1 MKNEKSLKKEILVI
15 LISFSIFIAISIGII
30 AMVNFYYSKL
40 NIIEHNQKQIL
51 YQIESEMDKFLSK
64 ISKISFYIKS
74 NYQNNNLLLKNIVDT
89 NTNISSILILSK
101 NGIIEDFYATA
112 NLNIYKGFDYSNQEY
127 FKGIKE
133 NSDYWSNVFLSTIDE
148 EAAISYSFK
157 MNDKVV
163 VLMVQLKE
171 VSDFISRFKNQDE
184 RYMIKVFDNSG
195 TVIINPNN
203 PDLVLQ
209 RFNEKTQKVFTELID
224 VLKPYQFS
232 IFYSKIFEEE
242 QYGTYTVIEKTAW
255 KIVVR
260 ESYELILKSLNNIIF
275 GMIFII
281 VTFIIVAIF
290 LSLKISKRIFKSF
303 DDLQQTTTNI
313 ANGNYTIDIRKSYYD
328 EFNLLLNSFNKM
340 KIEIDKREES
350 WEASLNSF
358 KSLFNSTMEVIV
370 IHDKEICIDANNVAI
385 KFLKLNDKK
394 ELIGK
399 NLLDFIDDNYKELLI
414 KNYKKNTLAYEFDII
429 VNGQKYSCL
438 GQGKFI
444 KLNGK
449 KVKLSTIIDITELKA
464 KDKLLFQQSK
474 MASMGEMIG
483 NIAHQWRQP
492 LSVIS
497 TCASGIKLEKEINDI
512 TDDRLYEALD
522 LIVENTQYL
531 SKTIDDFRNFFKADK
546 IIEDFCV
553 NDSIFKVLKLLKSSI
568 QNHNIEVETHLNG
581 ELIINGYPNEF
592 LQVLINILNNA
603 KDALLT
609 QSENTRFIDIKTY
622 IENKNCVIEVN
633 DNGGGIDETIIS
645 KIFEPYFTTKHKSQG
660 TGIGLYMSHQ
670 IVVEHMKGNIFVKNI
685 EMTKNKKV
693 YKGCSLIIVLPIIEK
708 YNMENVEDYII

>member
-1 MKNEKSLKKEILVI
+1 MRKEKSLKREILVI
-15 LISFSIFIAISIGII
+15 LISFSIFIAIGVGFI
-30 AMVNFYYSKL
+30 AMLNFYFSKL

-64 ISKISFYIKS
+64 IYKISSYIKNNYNQDS
-74 NYQNNNLLLKNIVDT
+74 NLLKNIVDT
-89 NTNISSILILSK
+89 NTNISSILVLSK
-101 NGIIEDFYATA
+101 DGIIEDFYATT

-127 FKGIKE
+127 FKGIKQ
-133 NSDYWSNVFLSTIDE
+133 NNDYWSNVFLSTVDE
-148 EAAISYSFK
+148 EASISYSFK
-157 MNDKVV
+157 LNDKVV

-171 VSDFISRFKNQDE
+171 VSDFISRFKNQDNT
-184 RYMIKVFDNSG
+184 YMIKVFDNGG
-195 TVIINPNN
+195 TVILNPNN

-209 RFNEKTQKVFTELID
+209 RFNEKSQKVFSELID
-224 VLKPYQFS
+224 VLKPYQFT
-232 IFYSKIFEEE
+232 IFYSKIFEQE
-242 QYGTYTVIEKTAW
+242 QYGTYTSIEKTGW

-275 GMIFII
+275 GMIFSM
-281 VTFIIVAIF
+281 VTFIIVATL
-290 LSLKISKRIFKSF
+290 LSLKISKRIFRSF
-303 DDLQQTTTNI
+303 DDLQQTTASI
-313 ANGNYTIDIRKSYYD
+313 ANGNYNIDIRKSYYS
-328 EFNLLLNSFNKM
+328 EFNILLNSFNKM
-340 KIEIDKREES
+340 KIEIDKREDS
-350 WEASLNSF
+350 LEASLSSF

-370 IHDKEICIDANNVAI
+370 IHDKGICIDANNVAI
-385 KFLKLNDKK
+385 KFLKLNNKS

-399 NLLDFIDDNYKELLI
+399 DLLEFIDDNYKDLLV
-414 KNYKKNTLAYEFDII
+414 KNYKQNTLPYEFDII
-429 VNGQKYSCL
+429 VKGIKHTCL

-497 TCASGIKLEKEINDI
+497 TCASGIKFEKEFNQISDE
-512 TDDRLYEALD
+512 RLYESLD

-553 NDSIFKVLKLLKSSI
+553 NDSILRVLKLLKSSI
-568 QNHNIEVETHLNG
+568 QNHNIQVETHLNG
-581 ELIINGYPNEF
+581 DLIIHGYPNEF
-592 LQVLINILNNA
+592 LQVLVNVINNA
-603 KDALLT
+603 KDALMT
-609 QSENTRFIDIKTY
+609 QPVNTRFMNIKTF
-622 IENKNCVIEVN
+622 IKNKRCVIEVN
-633 DNGGGIDETIIS
+633 DNGGGVDESIVS
-645 KIFEPYFTTKHKSQG
+645 KIFDPYFTTKHKSQG

-670 IVVEHMKGNIFVKNI
+670 IVVEHMKGSIYAKNIDFVKD
-685 EMTKNKKV
+685 KNN
-693 YKGCSLIIVLPIIEK
+693 YKGCSLIIVLPITEK
-708 YNMENVEDYII
+708 QNLEDYII

>member
-1 MKNEKSLKKEILVI
+1 MRKEKSLKREILVI
-15 LISFSIFIAISIGII
+15 LISFSIFIAISVGFI
-30 AMVNFYYSKL
+30 AMLNFYFSKL

-64 ISKISFYIKS
+64 IYKISSYIKNNYNQDS
-74 NYQNNNLLLKNIVDT
+74 NLLKNIVDT
-89 NTNISSILILSK
+89 NTNISSILVLSK
-101 NGIIEDFYATA
+101 DGIIEDFYATT
-112 NLNIYKGFDYSNQEY
+112 NLNIYRGFDYSNQEY

-133 NSDYWSNVFLSTIDE
+133 NNDYWSNVFLSTVDE
-148 EAAISYSFK
+148 EASISYSFK
-157 MNDKVV
+157 LNDKVV

-171 VSDFISRFKNQDE
+171 VSDFISRFKNQDNT
-184 RYMIKVFDNSG
+184 YMIKVFDNGG
-195 TVIINPNN
+195 TVILNPNN

-209 RFNEKTQKVFTELID
+209 RFNEKSQKVFSELID
-224 VLKPYQFS
+224 VLKPYQFT
-232 IFYSKIFEEE
+232 IFYSKIFEQE
-242 QYGTYTVIEKTAW
+242 QYGTYTSIEKTGW

-275 GMIFII
+275 GMIFSM
-281 VTFIIVAIF
+281 VTFIIVATF
-290 LSLKISKRIFKSF
+290 LSLKISKRIFRSF
-303 DDLQQTTTNI
+303 DDLQQTTASI
-313 ANGNYTIDIRKSYYD
+313 ANGNYNIDIRKSYYS
-328 EFNLLLNSFNKM
+328 EFNILLNSFNKM
-340 KIEIDKREES
+340 KIEIDKREDS
-350 WEASLNSF
+350 LEASLSSF

-370 IHDKEICIDANNVAI
+370 IHDKGICIDANNVAI
-385 KFLKLNDKK
+385 KFLKLNNKS

-399 NLLDFIDDNYKELLI
+399 DLLEFIDDNYKDLLV
-414 KNYKKNTLAYEFDII
+414 KNYKQNTLPYEFDII
-429 VNGQKYSCL
+429 VKGIKHTCL

-497 TCASGIKLEKEINDI
+497 TCASGIKFEKEFNQISDE
-512 TDDRLYEALD
+512 RLYESLD

-553 NDSIFKVLKLLKSSI
+553 NDSILRVLKLLKSSI
-568 QNHNIEVETHLNG
+568 QNHNIQVETHLNG
-581 ELIINGYPNEF
+581 DLIIHGYPNEF
-592 LQVLINILNNA
+592 LQVLVNVINNA
-603 KDALLT
+603 KDALMT
-609 QSENTRFIDIKTY
+609 QPINTRFMNIKTF
-622 IENKNCVIEVN
+622 IKNKRCVIEVN
-633 DNGGGIDETIIS
+633 DNGGGVDESIVS
-645 KIFEPYFTTKHKSQG
+645 KIFDPYFTTKHKSQG

-670 IVVEHMKGNIFVKNI
+670 IVVEHMKGSIYAKNIDFVKD
-685 EMTKNKKV
+685 KNN
-693 YKGCSLIIVLPIIEK
+693 YKGCSLIIVLPITEK
-708 YNMENVEDYII
+708 QNLEDYII

>member
-1 MKNEKSLKKEILVI
+1 MRKEKSLKREILVI
-15 LISFSIFIAISIGII
+15 LISFSIFIAISVGFI
-30 AMVNFYYSKL
+30 AMLNFYFSKL

-64 ISKISFYIKS
+64 IYKISSYIKNNYNQDS
-74 NYQNNNLLLKNIVDT
+74 NLLKNIVDT
-89 NTNISSILILSK
+89 NTNISSILVLSK
-101 NGIIEDFYATA
+101 DGIIEDFYATT

-127 FKGIKE
+127 FKGIKQ
-133 NSDYWSNVFLSTIDE
+133 NNDYWSNVFLSTVDE
-148 EAAISYSFK
+148 EASISYSFK
-157 MNDKVV
+157 LNDKVV

-171 VSDFISRFKNQDE
+171 VSDFISRFKNQDNT
-184 RYMIKVFDNSG
+184 YMIKVFDNGG
-195 TVIINPNN
+195 TVILNPNN

-209 RFNEKTQKVFTELID
+209 RFNEKSQKVFSELID
-224 VLKPYQFS
+224 VLKPYQFT
-232 IFYSKIFEEE
+232 IFYSKIFEQE
-242 QYGTYTVIEKTAW
+242 QYGTYTSIEKTGW

-275 GMIFII
+275 GMIFSM
-281 VTFIIVAIF
+281 VTFIIVATL
-290 LSLKISKRIFKSF
+290 LSLKISKRIFRSF
-303 DDLQQTTTNI
+303 DDLQQTTASI
-313 ANGNYTIDIRKSYYD
+313 ANGNYNIDIRKSYYS
-328 EFNLLLNSFNKM
+328 EFNILLNSFNKM
-340 KIEIDKREES
+340 KIEIDKREDS
-350 WEASLNSF
+350 LEASLSSF

-370 IHDKEICIDANNVAI
+370 IHDKGICIDANNVAI
-385 KFLKLNDKK
+385 KFLKLNNKS

-399 NLLDFIDDNYKELLI
+399 DLLEFIDDNYKDLLV
-414 KNYKKNTLAYEFDII
+414 KNYKQNTLPYEFDII
-429 VNGQKYSCL
+429 VKGIKHTCL

-497 TCASGIKLEKEINDI
+497 TCASGIKFEKEFNQISDE
-512 TDDRLYEALD
+512 RLYESLD

-553 NDSIFKVLKLLKSSI
+553 NDSILRVLKLLKSSI
-568 QNHNIEVETHLNG
+568 QNHNIQVETHLNG
-581 ELIINGYPNEF
+581 DLIIHGYPNEF
-592 LQVLINILNNA
+592 LQVLVNVINNA
-603 KDALLT
+603 KDALMT
-609 QSENTRFIDIKTY
+609 QPINTRFMNIKTF
-622 IENKNCVIEVN
+622 IKNKRCVIEVN
-633 DNGGGIDETIIS
+633 DNGGGVDESIVS
-645 KIFEPYFTTKHKSQG
+645 KIFDPYFTTKHKSQG

-670 IVVEHMKGNIFVKNI
+670 IVVEHMKGSIYAKNIDFVKD
-685 EMTKNKKV
+685 KNN
-693 YKGCSLIIVLPIIEK
+693 YKGCSLIIVLPITEK
-708 YNMENVEDYII
+708 QNLEDYII

>member
-1 MKNEKSLKKEILVI
+1 MRKEKSLKREILVI
-15 LISFSIFIAISIGII
+15 LISFSIFIAISVGFI
-30 AMVNFYYSKL
+30 AMLNFYFSKL

-64 ISKISFYIKS
+64 IYKISSYIKNNYNQDS
-74 NYQNNNLLLKNIVDT
+74 NLLKNIVNT
-89 NTNISSILILSK
+89 NTNISSILVLSK
-101 NGIIEDFYATA
+101 DGIIEDFYATT

-127 FKGIKE
+127 FKSIKE
-133 NSDYWSNVFLSTIDE
+133 NNDYWSNVFLSTVDE
-148 EAAISYSFK
+148 EASISYSFK
-157 MNDKVV
+157 LNDKVV

-171 VSDFISRFKNQDE
+171 VSDFISRFKNQDNT
-184 RYMIKVFDNSG
+184 YMIKVFDNGG
-195 TVIINPNN
+195 TVILNPNN

-209 RFNEKTQKVFTELID
+209 RFNEKSQKVFSELID
-224 VLKPYQFS
+224 ILEPYQFN
-232 IFYSKIFEEE
+232 IFYSNIFEQE
-242 QYGTYTVIEKTAW
+242 QYGTYTSIEKTGW

-275 GMIFII
+275 GMIFSM
-281 VTFIIVAIF
+281 VTFIIVATF
-290 LSLKISKRIFKSF
+290 LSLKISKRIFRSF
-303 DDLQQTTTNI
+303 DDLQQTTASI
-313 ANGNYTIDIRKSYYD
+313 ANGNYNIDIRKSYYS
-328 EFNLLLNSFNKM
+328 EFNILLNSFNKM
-340 KIEIDKREES
+340 KIEIDKREDS
-350 WEASLNSF
+350 LEASLSSF

-370 IHDKEICIDANNVAI
+370 IHDKGICIDANNVAI
-385 KFLKLNDKK
+385 KFLKLNNKS

-399 NLLDFIDDNYKELLI
+399 DLLEFIDDNYKDLLV
-414 KNYKKNTLAYEFDII
+414 KNYKQNTLPYEFDII
-429 VNGQKYSCL
+429 VKGIKHTCL

-497 TCASGIKLEKEINDI
+497 TCASGIKFEKEFNQISDE
-512 TDDRLYEALD
+512 RLYESLD

-553 NDSIFKVLKLLKSSI
+553 NDSILRVLKLLKSSI
-568 QNHNIEVETHLNG
+568 QNHNIQVETHLNG
-581 ELIINGYPNEF
+581 NLIINGYPNEF
-592 LQVLINILNNA
+592 LQVLVNVINNA
-603 KDALLT
+603 KDALMT
-609 QSENTRFIDIKTY
+609 QPVNTRFMNIKTF
-622 IENKNCVIEVN
+622 IKNKRCVIEIN
-633 DNGGGIDETIIS
+633 DNGGGVDESIVS
-645 KIFEPYFTTKHKSQG
+645 KIFDPYFTTKHKSQG

-670 IVVEHMKGNIFVKNI
+670 IVVEHMKGSIYAKNIDFVKD
-685 EMTKNKKV
+685 KNN
-693 YKGCSLIIVLPIIEK
+693 YKGCSLIIVLPITEK
-708 YNMENVEDYII
+708 QNLEDYII

>member
-1 MKNEKSLKKEILVI
+1 MRKEKSLKREILVI
-15 LISFSIFIAISIGII
+15 LISFSIFIAISVGFI
-30 AMVNFYYSKL
+30 AMLNFYFSKL

-64 ISKISFYIKS
+64 IYKISSYIKNNYNQDS
-74 NYQNNNLLLKNIVDT
+74 NLLKNIVDT
-89 NTNISSILILSK
+89 NTNISSILVLSK
-101 NGIIEDFYATA
+101 DGIIEDFYATT

-133 NSDYWSNVFLSTIDE
+133 NNDYWSNVFLSTVDE
-148 EAAISYSFK
+148 EASISYSFK
-157 MNDKVV
+157 LNDKVV

-171 VSDFISRFKNQDE
+171 VSDFISRFKNQDNT
-184 RYMIKVFDNSG
+184 YMIKVFDNGG
-195 TVIINPNN
+195 TVILNPNN

-209 RFNEKTQKVFTELID
+209 RFNEKSQKVFSELID
-224 VLKPYQFS
+224 VLKPYQFT
-232 IFYSKIFEEE
+232 IFYSKIFEQE
-242 QYGTYTVIEKTAW
+242 QYGTYTSIEKTGW

-275 GMIFII
+275 GMIFSM
-281 VTFIIVAIF
+281 VTFIIVATF
-290 LSLKISKRIFKSF
+290 LSLKISKRIFRSF
-303 DDLQQTTTNI
+303 DDLQQTTASI
-313 ANGNYTIDIRKSYYD
+313 ANGNYNIDIRKSYYS
-328 EFNLLLNSFNKM
+328 EFNILLNSFNKM
-340 KIEIDKREES
+340 KIEIDKREDS
-350 WEASLNSF
+350 LEASLSSF

-370 IHDKEICIDANNVAI
+370 IHDKGICIDANNVAI
-385 KFLKLNDKK
+385 KFLKLNNKS

-399 NLLDFIDDNYKELLI
+399 DLLEFIDDNYKDLLV
-414 KNYKKNTLAYEFDII
+414 KNYKQNTLPYEFDII
-429 VNGQKYSCL
+429 VKGIKHTCL

-497 TCASGIKLEKEINDI
+497 TCASGIKFEKEFNQISDE
-512 TDDRLYEALD
+512 RLYESLD

-553 NDSIFKVLKLLKSSI
+553 NDSILRVLKLLKSSI
-568 QNHNIEVETHLNG
+568 QNHNIQVETHLNG
-581 ELIINGYPNEF
+581 DLIIHGYPNEF
-592 LQVLINILNNA
+592 LQVLVNVINNA
-603 KDALLT
+603 KDALMT
-609 QSENTRFIDIKTY
+609 QPVNTRFMNIKTF
-622 IENKNCVIEVN
+622 IKNKRCVIEVN
-633 DNGGGIDETIIS
+633 DNGGGVDESIVS
-645 KIFEPYFTTKHKSQG
+645 KIFDPYFTTKHKSQG

-670 IVVEHMKGNIFVKNI
+670 IVVEHMKGSIYAKNIDFVKD
-685 EMTKNKKV
+685 KNN
-693 YKGCSLIIVLPIIEK
+693 YKGCSLIIVLPITEK
-708 YNMENVEDYII
+708 QNLEDYII

>member
-1 MKNEKSLKKEILVI
+1 MRKEKSLKREILVI
-15 LISFSIFIAISIGII
+15 LISFSIFIAIGVGFI
-30 AMVNFYYSKL
+30 AMLNFYFSKL

-64 ISKISFYIKS
+64 IYKISSYIKNNYNQDS
-74 NYQNNNLLLKNIVDT
+74 NLLKNIVDT
-89 NTNISSILILSK
+89 NTNISSILVLSK
-101 NGIIEDFYATA
+101 DGIIEDFYATT

-127 FKGIKE
+127 FKGIKQ
-133 NSDYWSNVFLSTIDE
+133 NNDYWSNVFLSTVDE
-148 EAAISYSFK
+148 EASISYSFK
-157 MNDKVV
+157 LNDKVV

-171 VSDFISRFKNQDE
+171 VSDFISRFKNQDNT
-184 RYMIKVFDNSG
+184 YMIKVFDNGG
-195 TVIINPNN
+195 TVILNPNN

-209 RFNEKTQKVFTELID
+209 RFNEKSQKVFSELID
-224 VLKPYQFS
+224 VLKPYQFT
-232 IFYSKIFEEE
+232 IFYSKIFEQE
-242 QYGTYTVIEKTAW
+242 QYGTYTSIEKTGW

-275 GMIFII
+275 GMIFSM
-281 VTFIIVAIF
+281 VTFIIVATF
-290 LSLKISKRIFKSF
+290 LSLKISKRIFRSF
-303 DDLQQTTTNI
+303 DDLQQTTASI
-313 ANGNYTIDIRKSYYD
+313 ANGNYNIDIRKSYYS
-328 EFNLLLNSFNKM
+328 EFNILLNSFNKM
-340 KIEIDKREES
+340 KIEIDKREDS
-350 WEASLNSF
+350 LEASLSSF

-370 IHDKEICIDANNVAI
+370 IHDKGICIDANNVAI
-385 KFLKLNDKK
+385 KFLKLNNKS

-399 NLLDFIDDNYKELLI
+399 DLLEFIDDNYKDLLV
-414 KNYKKNTLAYEFDII
+414 KNYKQNTLPYEFDII
-429 VNGQKYSCL
+429 VKGIKHTCL

-497 TCASGIKLEKEINDI
+497 TCASGIKFEKEFNQISDE
-512 TDDRLYEALD
+512 RLYESLD

-553 NDSIFKVLKLLKSSI
+553 NDSILRVLKLLKSSI
-568 QNHNIEVETHLNG
+568 QNHNIQVETHLNG
-581 ELIINGYPNEF
+581 DLIIHGYPNEF
-592 LQVLINILNNA
+592 LQVLVNVINNA
-603 KDALLT
+603 KDALMT
-609 QSENTRFIDIKTY
+609 QPINTRFMNIKTF
-622 IENKNCVIEVN
+622 IKNKRCVIEVN
-633 DNGGGIDETIIS
+633 DNGGGVDESIVS
-645 KIFEPYFTTKHKSQG
+645 KIFDPYFTTKHKSQG

-670 IVVEHMKGNIFVKNI
+670 IVVEHMKGSIYAKNIDFVKD
-685 EMTKNKKV
+685 KNN
-693 YKGCSLIIVLPIIEK
+693 YKGCSLIIVLPITEK
-708 YNMENVEDYII
+708 QNLEDYII